1 MPGDPVE
8 EMVRGGEDEGR
19 RGGGRRRTWM
29 GIGQLKFLKVLFY
42 EK

>member
-8 EMVRGGEDEGR
+8 EMGRGGEDEGR
-19 RGGGRRRTWM
+19 RGGRGRTWM